1 MIGPSDRFF
10 CRVFGGKWKVAGP
23 VKQQRSAAAMAGF
36 DDPGV
41 YYSEP
46 FFSEDVSED
55 GEISRTAA
63 VRRFKEFIKTFL
75 NHENIYCY
83 R

>member
-1 MIGPSDRFF
+1 MVSSAAYL
-10 CRVFGGKWKVAGP
+10 AGSG
-23 VKQQRSAAAMAGF
+23 RSRGEAAAAMAGF

-75 NHENIYCY
+75 DHENIYCY

>member
-1 MIGPSDRFF
+1 MIGPSEI
-10 CRVFGGKWKVAGP
+10 VSSAAYLAGSG
-23 VKQQRSAAAMAGF
+23 RWSRGEAAAMAGF

-75 NHENIYCY
+75 DHENIYCY